1 MQTLETDADEKNY
14 EYQAEFARN
23 LIDALG
29 LDDALDVCARNCWA
43 DSPSDR
49 WTYELLPLI
58 GTISRTGFLS
68 PKSTRRWMRTLAA

>member
-1 MQTLETDADEKNY
+1 MQDLETDPVEKSY

-43 DSPSDR
+43 GIQAAIMSER
-49 WTYELLPLI
+49 Q
-58 GTISRTGFLS
+58 
-68 PKSTRRWMRTLAA
+68 RRGRPFDPQGGPYVG